1 MWNKYAAINELV
13 AMWVKDSRLNQP
25 TKYTLNS
32 KNNAPQRGRLK
43 PDDIL
48 VCYHV
53 PKNLTPCEVRNYL
66 TNAVKT
72 ALGCA

>member
-1 MWNKYAAINELV
+1 MWNKYAVINELV
-13 AMWVKDSRLNQP
+13 AMWVKDSRLVQP

-32 KNNAPQRGRLK
+32 RNNAPQRGRLK

-53 PKNLTPCEVRNYL
+53 PKDLTPREVRNYL